1 MDKLSELLKKQGELA
16 DGLKA
21 INDEVAREKVAVV
34 SNRGKDLFASILS
47 FAEMFTS
54 GIVFEE
60 FEKIRQKLVDL
71 EAVDPNYLGTIGQSD
86 FYGELTDPVRYLSE
100 YVLQSKWRS
109 DSTLWSAL
117 GQIYETKDNPTNPFI
132 GGN

>member
-1 MDKLSELLKKQGELA
+1 MDKLAELLKKQGELA

-34 SNRGKDLFASILS
+34 SNRGKDLFASILT
-47 FAEMFTS
+47 FADMFTS

-60 FEKIRQKLVDL
+60 FEKIRQKLIDL
-71 EAVDPNYLGTIGQSD
+71 QAVDPNYLGTIGQSD
-86 FYGELTDPVRYLSE
+86 FYGELTDQVRYLSE

-109 DSTLWSAL
+109 DSGLWSAL
-117 GQIYETKDNPTNPFI
+117 HQVAETIDIPGNPFKV
-132 GGN
+132 GE